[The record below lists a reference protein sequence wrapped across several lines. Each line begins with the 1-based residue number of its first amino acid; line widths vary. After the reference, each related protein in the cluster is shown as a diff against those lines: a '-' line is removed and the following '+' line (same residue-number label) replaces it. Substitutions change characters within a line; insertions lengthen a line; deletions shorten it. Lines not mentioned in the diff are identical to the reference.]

1 MLHLLFLSSC
11 MTSARYVPGRPY
23 EALRF
28 IVYGSTSENE
38 SNTVSGKITV
48 LDTSGN
54 EISSIERS
62 WPGSYLSLEFCT
74 ATFDSKK
81 YFFPYRVKGLNTIME
96 KSSGFNS
103 LHKGTNLYPYFMENG
118 ECILYSP
125 QEGASV
131 RRGLYKIARF
141 ASWPLFFKTK
151 YASFLS
157 VDLSRCESGV
167 FYSLFVTEDG
177 KLSVVRE

>member
-54 EISSIERS
+54 EIS
-62 WPGSYLSLEFCT
+62 
-74 ATFDSKK
+74 
-81 YFFPYRVKGLNTIME
+81 
-96 KSSGFNS
+96 
-103 LHKGTNLYPYFMENG
+103 
-118 ECILYSP
+118 
-125 QEGASV
+125 
-131 RRGLYKIARF
+131 
-141 ASWPLFFKTK
+141 
-151 YASFLS
+151 
-157 VDLSRCESGV
+157 
-167 FYSLFVTEDG
+167 
-177 KLSVVRE
+177 